1 MTQPILAA
9 VDPVTHA
16 LPAQTEARYLAAAQ
30 LGQPNGVAALNSSGQ
45 PLDSTG
51 TPVPTAAALAAVDTA
66 SLKAI
71 SGTKVRRDFTAT
83 VVSGGV
89 ARYAP
94 RPATTDPLR
103 FAVPGIIPTTD
114 GSTAGGGGMVI
125 GLDTCLLAQFNT
137 AP

>member
-1 MTQPILAA
+1 MTQPILAT

-16 LPAQTEARYLAAAQ
+16 LPIQTEARYLAAAQ

-51 TPVPTAAALAAVDTA
+51 TAVPTAAALNAVATA
-66 SLKAI
+66 SIQTIA
-71 SGTKVRRDFTAT
+71 GTKVRRDFTAT
-83 VVSGGV
+83 VTSGGV
-89 ARYAP
+89 TRYAP

-103 FAVPGIIPTTD
+103 FAVPGVIPTTD
-114 GSTAGGGGMVI
+114 GSTAGGGGLVV